1 MTYKLTS
8 CEMVF
13 TPGVI
18 KWIVEGVA
26 PFNKSKAVNILRE
39 TYKVPDKACKKI
51 IKGQYDVQG
60 DCVIVTV

>member
-1 MTYKLTS
+1 MQYRLTS

-26 PFNKSKAVNILRE
+26 PFDKTRAVDILRE
-39 TYKVPDKACKKI
+39 TYKLPDTALERI
-51 IKGQYDVQG
+51 ISGNYEVQD